1 METYLPYLWIIVMV
15 AMFYF
20 MIIKPQKKKEKED
33 RKLRSSLAVGDHIV
47 TIGGFT
53 GRVLDVKDDEIVFE
67 TGAARTRLT
76 VKKWAIQTREGP
88 EVEDVEEPAAE
99 ETEESK

>member
-1 METYLPYLWIIVMV
+1 MENYLPYIWIIVMV

-20 MIIKPQKKKEKED
+20 LIIKPQKKKEKED
-33 RKLRSSLAVGDHIV
+33 RKLRNSLSVGDHIV

-53 GRVLDVKDDEIVFE
+53 GRVLDVKEDEIVFE

-76 VKKWAIQTREGP
+76 VKKWAVQSR
-88 EVEDVEEPAAE
+88 VAAE
-99 ETEESK
+99 SKAEDK

>member
-1 METYLPYLWIIVMV
+1 MENYLPYVWIIVMV

-20 MIIKPQKKKEKED
+20 MIIRPQKKKEQED
-33 RKLRSSLAVGDHIV
+33 RKLRNSLTVGDQIV

-53 GRVLDVKDDEIVFE
+53 GRVLDVKDDEVVFE

-76 VKKWAIQTREGP
+76 VKKWAIQSRVGA
-88 EVEDVEEPAAE
+88 EVKK
-99 ETEESK
+99 EESKTEDK

>member
-33 RKLRSSLAVGDHIV
+33 RKLRNSLTAGDHIV

-76 VKKWAIQTREGP
+76 VKKWAVQSRVGA
-88 EVEDVEEPAAE
+88 EVKAE
-99 ETEESK
+99 EKKD

>member
-1 METYLPYLWIIVMV
+1 MDNYLPYVWIIVMV

-20 MIIKPQKKKEKED
+20 MIIRPQKKKEQED
-33 RKLRSSLAVGDHIV
+33 RKLRNSLAVGDQIV

-53 GRVLDVKDDEIVFE
+53 GRVLDVKDDEVVFE

-76 VKKWAIQTREGP
+76 VKKWAIQSRVGA
-88 EVEDVEEPAAE
+88 EVKKEEPK
-99 ETEESK
+99 TEDK

>member
-1 METYLPYLWIIVMV
+1 MENYLPYIWIIAMV

-20 MIIKPQKKKEKED
+20 LIIKPQKKKEKED
-33 RKLRSSLAVGDHIV
+33 RKLRNSLAVGDQIV

-53 GRVLDVKDDEIVFE
+53 GRVLDVKEDEIVFE

-76 VKKWAIQTREGP
+76 VKKWAVQAR
-88 EVEDVEEPAAE
+88 VAAE
-99 ETEESK
+99 SKTEDK

>member
-1 METYLPYLWIIVMV
+1 MDNYLPYVWIIVMV

-20 MIIKPQKKKEKED
+20 MIIRPQKKKEQED
-33 RKLRSSLAVGDHIV
+33 RKLRNSLAVGDQIV

-53 GRVLDVKDDEIVFE
+53 GRVLDVKEDEVVFE

-76 VKKWAIQTREGP
+76 VKKWAIQSRVGA
-88 EVEDVEEPAAE
+88 EVKKEEPK
-99 ETEESK
+99 TEDK

>member
-1 METYLPYLWIIVMV
+1 MENYLPYVWIIVMV

-33 RKLRSSLAVGDHIV
+33 RKLRNSLAAGDQIV

-53 GRVLDVKDDEIVFE
+53 GRVLDVKEDEIVFE

-88 EVEDVEEPAAE
+88 EVEAPVE
-99 ETEESK
+99 ETEVEEESK

>member
-1 METYLPYLWIIVMV
+1 MENYLPYVWIIVMV

-33 RKLRSSLAVGDHIV
+33 RKLRNSLAAGDQIV

-53 GRVLDVKDDEIVFE
+53 GRVLDVKEYEIVFE

-76 VKKWAIQTREGP
+76 VKKWAVQSRIPAENKKEEAKP
-88 EVEDVEEPAAE
+88 ED
-99 ETEESK
+99 K